1 MGVAAPQSTLPV
13 HPAHRGDMAARR
25 WEATRASP
33 FLLAWILRHLFVC
46 LSLGNQERME
56 KKKKIDITLSPM
68 SHCSQLAETPHSSPK
83 MLQKP
88 WGKGRRARG
97 APRPPALP
105 PDLCP
110 ILLLVPTGRDTG

>member
-56 KKKKIDITLSPM
+56 KKKKNRYHIVTYESL
-68 SHCSQLAETPHSSPK
+68 L
-83 MLQKP
+83 
-88 WGKGRRARG
+88 
-97 APRPPALP
+97 PA
-105 PDLCP
+105 
-110 ILLLVPTGRDTG
+110 G